1 MTHRLSVLIT
11 KLKKSQY
18 FDWQI
23 KLKFY
28 YLKNIAVTLL
38 KIFIASGTISQQG
51 DYLLIEIYFS
61 IFTAQNRHGSNPSGL
76 KKQK

>member
-1 MTHRLSVLIT
+1 MINFIILNILQSDLENTLQEQVTHRLFGLIT
-11 KLKKSQY
+11 KLKKIQY

-38 KIFIASGTISQQG
+38 KIFIASETISQ
-51 DYLLIEIYFS
+51 L
-61 IFTAQNRHGSNPSGL
+61 FTDRN
-76 KKQK
+76 

>member
-1 MTHRLSVLIT
+1 MTHRLFGLIT
-11 KLKKSQY
+11 KLKIIQY

-38 KIFIASGTISQQG
+38 KIFIASETISQQD
-51 DYLLIEIYFS
+51 DYLLIEIHFS
-61 IFTAQNRHGSNPSGL
+61 TFTAQNRHRLNPSGF

>member
-38 KIFIASGTISQQG
+38 KVFITSDTISQQG
-51 DYLLIEIYFS
+51 DYLLIKNYFS
-61 IFTAQNRHGSNPSGL
+61 TFTAQNRHS
-76 KKQK
+76 